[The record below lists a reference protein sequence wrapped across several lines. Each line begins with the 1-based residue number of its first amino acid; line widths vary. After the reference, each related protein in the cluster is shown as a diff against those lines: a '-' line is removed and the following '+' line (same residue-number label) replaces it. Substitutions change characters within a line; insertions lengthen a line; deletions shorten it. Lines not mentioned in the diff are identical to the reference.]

1 MLADLM
7 IAVTEDFVRS
17 ASSYIMVPLK
27 SENLPST
34 SVTPMSVTEKPTLE
48 WSASTENFSAAIAEL
63 TSRHA
68 TLAASTNCRNGWRMN
83 NVFMWCYLARSLGIS
98 SAGYGLESLEQ
109 AALV

>member
-1 MLADLM
+1 MGNSSASKNGAAFRSLSRKELPVLMLADLM

-34 SVTPMSVTEKPTLE
+34 SVTPISVTEKPTLE

-63 TSRHA
+63 TSRHG

-83 NVFMWCYLARSLGIS
+83 NVFM
-98 SAGYGLESLEQ
+98 
-109 AALV
+109 